1 MELVRCH
8 DSEDISR
15 KAAELFVQLAAE
27 SISSRGRFT
36 VALSGGSTPKIL
48 YTRLAGIVEIPWK
61 GIHLFWG
68 DERCVPPDHRD
79 SNYRMTREALLDRA
93 PIPAANVHRIRGED
107 PQPESAALD
116 YEREI
121 RNVFGASESWPRFDL
136 VFLGMGDDGHT
147 ASLFPGTSAL
157 KVTDRLVVSNYV
169 EKFAANRIT
178 FTAPL
183 INHASH
189 IAFLISGDSKAI
201 PLKAV
206 LQGARQ
212 PDIYPS
218 QLIQPVEG
226 KLTLF
231 VDHPAAKML

>member
-1 MELVRCH
+1 MELIRCQ

-15 KAAELFVQLAAE
+15 QAAELFVRLAGE
-27 SISSRGRFT
+27 SISSHARFT

-48 YTRLAGIVEIPWK
+48 YTRLAGIPDIPWN

-79 SNYRMTREALLDRA
+79 SNYRMTKEALLDRA
-93 PIPAANVHRIRGED
+93 PIPAANIHRIRGED

-116 YEREI
+116 YEQEI
-121 RNVFGASESWPRFDL
+121 RNLFGTGDAWPRFDL

-169 EKFAANRIT
+169 EKFAAYRIT
-178 FTAPL
+178 FTASL
-183 INHASH
+183 INHAAH
-189 IAFLISGDSKAI
+189 IAFLISGESKAI

-206 LQGARQ
+206 LHGTRQ

-218 QLIQPVEG
+218 QLIQPVDG

>member
-1 MELVRCH
+1 MELIRCQ

-27 SISSRGRFT
+27 SISSHDRFA

-48 YTRLAGIVEIPWK
+48 YSRLAGIADIPWN

-93 PIPAANVHRIRGED
+93 PIPAANIHRIRGED
-107 PQPESAALD
+107 PQPETAALD
-116 YEREI
+116 YELEI
-121 RNVFGASESWPRFDL
+121 RNVFGTADAWPRFDL

-183 INHASH
+183 INHAAH
-189 IAFLISGDSKAI
+189 VAFLISGESKAS
-201 PLKAV
+201 PLKEV
-206 LQGARQ
+206 LHGTRQ

-218 QLIQPVEG
+218 QLIQPVDG

-231 VDHPAAKML
+231 VDHPAANLL

>member
-1 MELVRCH
+1 MEVIMCL

-15 KAAELFVQLAAE
+15 KAAELFVRLAGE
-27 SISSRGRFT
+27 SISSHGRFA

-48 YTRLAGIVEIPWK
+48 YSRLAGIPDIPWS

-79 SNYRMTREALLDRA
+79 SNYRMTREALLDHA
-93 PIPAANVHRIRGED
+93 PIPESNIHRIRGED
-107 PQPESAALD
+107 SNPEQAALE
-116 YEREI
+116 YEQEI
-121 RNVFGASESWPRFDL
+121 RKVFGTGDGWPRFDL

-157 KVTDRLVVSNYV
+157 KGTNRLVVSNYV
-169 EKFAANRIT
+169 EKFSAHRIT

-183 INHASH
+183 INHAAH
-189 IAFLISGDSKAI
+189 IAFLISGASKAA
-201 PLKAV
+201 PLKEV
-206 LQGARQ
+206 LHGTRQ
-212 PDIYPS
+212 PDVYPS
-218 QLIQPVEG
+218 QLIQPVDG
-226 KLTLF
+226 QLTLF

>member
-1 MELVRCH
+1 MELVRCQ

-15 KAAELFVQLAAE
+15 KAAELFVQLAGD
-27 SISSRGRFT
+27 SISSHGRFT

-48 YTRLAGIVEIPWK
+48 YTRLAGIPDIPWN

-79 SNYRMTREALLDRA
+79 SNYRMTREALLDSVT
-93 PIPAANVHRIRGED
+93 IPPANIHRIRGED

-116 YEREI
+116 YEQEI
-121 RNVFGASESWPRFDL
+121 RNLFGTRAWPRFDL

-169 EKFAANRIT
+169 EKFAAYRIT

-183 INHASH
+183 INHAAH
-189 IAFLISGDSKAI
+189 IAFLISGESKAI

-218 QLIQPVEG
+218 QLIQPVDG
-226 KLTLF
+226 NLTLF